1 MHVQEVAVGPSLLA
15 TLDHGEPLIGELEA
29 LAEAASI
36 DTAWVVGAGAVQDA
50 TLGYYDQDEFVT
62 ETVEFPEPLGMPF
75 LQATITSGN
84 RHAGAERDADDE
96 GYADDEEDADEKRD
110 AGAKDE
116 VGEEENAGAEDRAGV
131 GGEAGS
137 DDDPPGERGPA
148 ETEPHV
154 RAQAVL
160 ARPTGQPLA
169 GQLEAATVFG
179 ADLYVQTFD
188 ESIARERDDATDMDR
203 LAL

>member
-1 MHVQEVAVGPSLLA
+1 
-15 TLDHGEPLIGELEA
+15 
-29 LAEAASI
+29 
-36 DTAWVVGAGAVQDA
+36 
-50 TLGYYDQDEFVT
+50 
-62 ETVEFPEPLGMPF
+62 
-75 LQATITSGN
+75 
-84 RHAGAERDADDE
+84 
-96 GYADDEEDADEKRD
+96 
-110 AGAKDE
+110 
-116 VGEEENAGAEDRAGV
+116 V

-137 DDDPPGERGPA
+137 DDDPPGERGTA